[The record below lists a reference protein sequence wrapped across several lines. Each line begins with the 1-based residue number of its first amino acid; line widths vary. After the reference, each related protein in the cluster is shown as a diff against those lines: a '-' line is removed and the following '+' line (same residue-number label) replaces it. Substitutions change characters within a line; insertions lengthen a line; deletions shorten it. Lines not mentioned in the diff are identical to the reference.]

1 MNIPSEDIKDML
13 VAESTFD
20 FTFNTNLFIGRMPAK
35 PKNVIVIIDYHGY
48 PPDLGLDSV
57 GYERPNVQI
66 VVRNTDYS
74 VGLSLAQDI
83 KDSLHGRAQQTW
95 NGTLYSVIT
104 CLGSPAPLGWDENG
118 LTSFSI
124 NFNLQRRA
132 V

>member
-13 VAESTFD
+13 VAESD
-20 FTFNTNLFIGRMPAK
+20 LNLTFNTNLFIGRMPAK
-35 PKNVIVIIDYHGY
+35 PREAVVIIDYHGY
-48 PPDLGLDSV
+48 PPDLGLNSV

-66 VVRNTDYS
+66 VIRDNDYN
-74 VGLSLAQDI
+74 VGLKLAQDI
-83 KDSLHGRAQQTW
+83 KDSLHGRSQQTW
-95 NGTLYSVIT
+95 NGALYSVIT

-118 LTSFSI
+118 LIQFSI

>member
-13 VAESTFD
+13 AAESD
-20 FTFNTNLFIGRMPAK
+20 LNLTFNSNLFIGRMPAK
-35 PKNVIVIIDYHGY
+35 PKNAVVIIDSYGY
-48 PPDLGLDSV
+48 PPDLALNSN

-66 VVRNTDYS
+66 VIRDNDYS

-104 CLGSPAPLGWDENG
+104 CLGNPAPLGWDENG
-118 LTSFSI
+118 LASFSI

>member
-13 VAESTFD
+13 VAESAFD

-35 PKNVIVIIDYHGY
+35 PKKVVVIIDTHGFS
-48 PPDLGLDSV
+48 PDLGLDSV

-66 VVRNTDYS
+66 VVRDTDYS

-118 LTSFSI
+118 LISFSI